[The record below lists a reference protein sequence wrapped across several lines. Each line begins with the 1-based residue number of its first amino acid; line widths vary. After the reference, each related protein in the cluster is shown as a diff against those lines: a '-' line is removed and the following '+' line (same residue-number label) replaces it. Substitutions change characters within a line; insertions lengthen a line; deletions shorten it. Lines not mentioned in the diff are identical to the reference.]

1 MSRMNRTQ
9 KAAGSV
15 QDRAREAAAKLKPA
29 ADQVKPL
36 ARSTQEAAQR
46 GLHAGR
52 AWAAPRVE
60 RTGHM
65 LQDSVAPKV
74 ADMLSSA
81 ARRIE
86 PEKARSRRW
95 WTLPGILV
103 LVAAGASAAAAALR
117 KRSTQRAAEPAAGA
131 DSAGADSGEAD
142 SGEAA
147 GAAGEVKASANTD
160 AAGAARKS

>member
-1 MSRMNRTQ
+1 MSRTNRTQ
-9 KAAGSV
+9 NVAAGA
-15 QDRAREAAAKLKPA
+15 QDRAREVAARLKPA
-29 ADQVKPL
+29 AGQVKPL
-36 ARSTQEAAQR
+36 AKSTQAAAQR
-46 GLHAGR
+46 GLNAGR
-52 AWAAPRVE
+52 SWAAPRVE

-86 PEKARSRRW
+86 PEKPRSRRW

-117 KRSTQRAAEPAAGA
+117 KRSTQGAAEPAAGA
-131 DSAGADSGEAD
+131 DSGEAPGAD

-147 GAAGEVKASANTD
+147 GADGEVKASANTD

>member
-1 MSRMNRTQ
+1 MSRLNRTQ
-9 KAAGSV
+9 KAAASAA
-15 QDRAREAAAKLKPA
+15 DRAREAAAKLKPA

-36 ARSTQEAAQR
+36 ARSTQKAAQS

-60 RTGHM
+60 RTGQM
-65 LQDSVAPKV
+65 LQDTVAPKV
-74 ADMLSSA
+74 ADVLSSA

-86 PEKARSRRW
+86 PEKPRSRRW
-95 WTLPGILV
+95 WTLSGILV

-117 KRSTQRAAEPAAGA
+117 KRSTQGDAEPAAGT
-131 DSAGADSGEAD
+131 DSGEAD

-147 GAAGEVKASANTD
+147 DADGEVKASANTD